1 MYDYS
6 ILPNRIVLCV
16 DLRSFYASVSCIKMG
31 LDPLHTKLAVVGDV
45 NRSGSIVLA
54 ATPPLKALGVKKMVK
69 WTPFAAMPEQFAGIR
84 EIIKD
89 KTKVERPTLTQDEQ
103 ERIENTLLCSLLS
116 EEEILITYYEDGFL
130 LTSYMNVI
138 DIDPLNKSII
148 CTDAFY
154 NNMTL
159 KFIDI
164 IDAK

>member
-1 MYDYS
+1 
-6 ILPNRIVLCV
+6 
-16 DLRSFYASVSCIKMG
+16 
-31 LDPLHTKLAVVGDV
+31 
-45 NRSGSIVLA
+45 
-54 ATPPLKALGVKKMVK
+54 MVK

-84 EIIKD
+84 EIVKE

-103 ERIENTLLCSLLS
+103 ERIENMLLCSLLS

-130 LTSYMNVI
+130 LTSYMTVI

>member
-1 MYDYS
+1 MNNANM
-6 ILPNRIVLCV
+6 PKGR
-16 DLRSFYASVSCIKMG
+16 G
-31 LDPLHTKLAVVGDV
+31 
-45 NRSGSIVLA
+45 
-54 ATPPLKALGVKKMVK
+54 MVK

-84 EIIKD
+84 EIFKE

-103 ERIENTLLCSLLS
+103 ELIENMLLCSLLS
-116 EEEILITYYEDGFL
+116 EEEIMITYYESGFL
-130 LTSYMNVI
+130 LTNYITVV

-154 NNMTL
+154 NNITL

>member
-1 MYDYS
+1 M
-6 ILPNRIVLCV
+6 NN
-16 DLRSFYASVSCIKMG
+16 ASMPKG
-31 LDPLHTKLAVVGDV
+31 RG
-45 NRSGSIVLA
+45 
-54 ATPPLKALGVKKMVK
+54 MVK

-103 ERIENTLLCSLLS
+103 ERIENMLLCSLLS

-130 LTSYMNVI
+130 LTSYMTVI

-159 KFIDI
+159 EFIDI

>member
-1 MYDYS
+1 
-6 ILPNRIVLCV
+6 
-16 DLRSFYASVSCIKMG
+16 
-31 LDPLHTKLAVVGDV
+31 
-45 NRSGSIVLA
+45 
-54 ATPPLKALGVKKMVK
+54 
-69 WTPFAAMPEQFAGIR
+69 MPEQFAGIR

-89 KTKVERPTLTQDEQ
+89 KTKVERLTLTQDEQ
-103 ERIENTLLCSLLS
+103 ELIENMLLCSLFS

-130 LTSYMNVI
+130 LTSYMTVV